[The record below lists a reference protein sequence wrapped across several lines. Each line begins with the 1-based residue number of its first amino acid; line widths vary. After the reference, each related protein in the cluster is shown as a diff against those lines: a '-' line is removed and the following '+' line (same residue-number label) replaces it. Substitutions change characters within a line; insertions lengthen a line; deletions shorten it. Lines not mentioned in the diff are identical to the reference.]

1 MSVIVVFYSRYNQKS
16 IDFVNDLGE
25 IMEIRKLCV
34 DSSDVRQAIVGEKEH
49 YNIRKVPT
57 VLIFHSNGFLEKHEG
72 HSDCVEW
79 YRTITKKEFEIPVET
94 VKPIDQTEK
103 IPVESLTFEPRKMDT
118 QPLFERNDESKAEV
132 EINDKLKA
140 DQEQQVE
147 NSIRKNNSV
156 ENVMSLAQQMQKQRE
171 MEVKD

>member
-1 MSVIVVFYSRYNQKS
+1 M
-16 IDFVNDLGE
+16 
-25 IMEIRKLCV
+25 
-34 DSSDVRQAIVGEKEH
+34 
-49 YNIRKVPT
+49 
-57 VLIFHSNGFLEKHEG
+57 
-72 HSDCVEW
+72 
-79 YRTITKKEFEIPVET
+79 
-94 VKPIDQTEK
+94 
-103 IPVESLTFEPRKMDT
+103 ESLTFEPRKMDT